1 MDKLEFKSKV
11 YLFFDDIKSSLSIQM
26 SGEVKGSLKKTM
38 THRNSIFYKK
48 VKIIFDESRT

>member
-26 SGEVKGSLKKTM
+26 SGEVKGSLKKNNDTQKF
-38 THRNSIFYKK
+38 HIL
-48 VKIIFDESRT
+48 